1 MSSPEEFNE
10 AAGWADVTGEDMTP
24 EQEAQALQDAPQ
36 PQLWRILI
44 RPKSPRQVSRGGIV
58 IASQAKDAES
68 HLQYI
73 GRVVAVGPLVGKSE
87 RYLDPETKA
96 SAYYIQVG
104 DWVAYGRYAGQR
116 LVHRG
121 LRLLVINDDEVL
133 CLVENPD
140 ALKVYV

>member
-1 MSSPEEFNE
+1 MSNAEEFNE

-24 EQEAQALQDAPQ
+24 EKEEEALKDAPA
-36 PQLWRILI
+36 PRLWRMLI
-44 RPKSPRQVSRGGIV
+44 RPKSPRSVSRGGIV
-58 IASQAKDAES
+58 IASLAKDAEA

-73 GRVVAVGPLVGKSE
+73 GQVVAMGPLAGKSE
-87 RYLDPETKA
+87 KFVADGQNVYGV
-96 SAYYIQVG
+96 QVG

-133 CLVENPD
+133 CKVSNPD